1 MSSIFVCLLLFLIQ
15 VVPSF
20 SVMSSCHLL
29 LGRPLDLFPLLGCH
43 SVHRLVHLLSFNLAI
58 WPAHFH
64 FCFSVYSMISM
75 IFVLFLIYAHYRYA
89 GLFQNGTGAQWDGD
103 TMGRGHNED
112 RPIKLTAQLE
122 QSTYGQE
129 LCAGNPNASRVGV
142 SRSTIHAIKTL
153 NTTVQSICVYL
164 HLLPMY
170 NRQKWTHVKQK
181 QKKNWL
187 WFSMRSAAT
196 C

>member
-1 MSSIFVCLLLFLIQ
+1 MMLMLSLSLTTPNRRVKKRTNNLKIIHCSFFKLSASHLISSRLCPSTAGCSPPSMSSIFVCLLIAFLIQ

-75 IFVLFLIYAHYRYA
+75 IFVLFLISAHGILSFSFRSNIFLSIA
-89 GLFQNGTGAQWDGD
+89 LWAVLSF
-103 TMGRGHNED
+103 
-112 RPIKLTAQLE
+112 
-122 QSTYGQE
+122 
-129 LCAGNPNASRVGV
+129 ASVCKNLDYILV
-142 SRSTIHAIKTL
+142 
-153 NTTVQSICVYL
+153 IC
-164 HLLPMY
+164 
-170 NRQKWTHVKQK
+170 KW
-181 QKKNWL
+181 
-187 WFSMRSAAT
+187 
-196 C
+196 